1 MRGGSFSRLV
11 PMSLVLMW
19 LLLVSGL
26 VQAADANQPPAND
39 EQAFLARAR
48 SDNAS
53 QIAMAKLALSKST
66 NPRVIDLANSIIQ
79 ERTALETR
87 LAQLTPGHDEG
98 ANQPAAATS
107 MLARM
112 QALSGDAFDKTFASA
127 SVKSHCRIIS
137 AYEAMKLSS
146 SDVALRDLAH
156 DAIPALRGN
165 LTVALSV
172 LRSSDWT
179 PSRHQEALTAVDSHA
194 AKAPVFWEPISL
206 VAAPW

>member
-1 MRGGSFSRLV
+1 
-11 PMSLVLMW
+11 MSLVLMG

-26 VQAADANQPPAND
+26 AQAADANQPPAND

-48 SDNAS
+48 SDNAT
-53 QIAMAKLALSKST
+53 QIAMAKLALNKST
-66 NPRVIDLANSIIQ
+66 NPRVIDLANAIIQ
-79 ERTALETR
+79 ERTTLETH
-87 LAQLTPGHDEG
+87 LVQLIPSRDEG
-98 ANQPAAATS
+98 AGVDQSAAATH
-107 MLARM
+107 MLDHL
-112 QALSGDAFDKTFASA
+112 QSLNGDAFDKTFASA
-127 SVKSHCRIIS
+127 SVKNHCRIIS

-146 SDVALRDLAH
+146 SDIALRALAH
-156 DAIPALRGN
+156 DAIPALRSN
-165 LTVALSV
+165 LTVAMSV